1 MDLLTALHDPLAGQ
15 YRLVRELGRG
25 GMAIVYLADD
35 LKHGRRVAIK
45 VLQPE
50 VAAAIGGERFLRE
63 ITVAAGL
70 QHPHILPVH
79 DSGSVT
85 LDNREVLYFVMPFVE
100 GESLRDRL
108 AREGQL
114 PLDDALGLAREVL
127 GALDAAHAQGI
138 VHRDIKPENILLSGG
153 HALVADFG
161 IARAAGAGDATALTE
176 AGRAI
181 GTPAYMSPEQALAER
196 DVDARSDI
204 YSAGCVLYEM
214 LAGEPPFTGRT
225 AQAII
230 SKRMVDPVPSVRRL
244 RDTVPPEVDAALTR
258 ALARAPVDRFQTAA
272 EFSGALKRAAGLA
285 ATPVPTVAHRRTPWL
300 RPRLAVAFL
309 VVGAALVAAAVYL
322 RTRPEPGASA
332 PRLALTDL
340 EVANRDA
347 ETDYLRSGIPDYL
360 VSALRSLPGLEVMPM
375 SMVRRE
381 SAITSPVELGRKLR
395 ATAVLTGT
403 LARFGGT
410 LAINAELVQVSDG
423 RLLWSG
429 QFEYPD
435 TNYAGLIP
443 AVVTLIADSLRLQL
457 SGGARQ
463 DAIARS
469 TVDPVVLDLLLRA
482 GRTWLQGIAGAEGD
496 SARVDSAR
504 VLFERVL
511 ARDPQNPG
519 AIAGIGYV
527 LNISFI
533 RGWDVPGLTPAEVQA
548 QADSLNRLAMSLDS
562 TLLNSWN
569 MVLINRLYLEDDF
582 EGAREA
588 IERMVSLDPGYAE
601 GYRDRGIYRQELEGD
616 LKGALEDFQLSV
628 TLDPSV
634 QRLNS
639 LAAGLMAARRY
650 PEAAA
655 ALQRSIA
662 LRESAGARTRLI
674 AAYDK
679 LGWRDQAT
687 RLRRHADPSGNSA
700 APFEAALAAGDTVAY
715 ERARRTE
722 LRKSADSLI
731 ARLSMA
737 NVPPGE
743 RYNVAE
749 LRIGALLCELGD
761 SKQAMDLVDDL
772 YRIRPKRLRWIVTN
786 PDLDC
791 LRQDPRYLP
800 LVKAAGLEQ
809 YLRN

>member
-1 MDLLTALHDPLAGQ
+1 
-15 YRLVRELGRG
+15 
-25 GMAIVYLADD
+25 
-35 LKHGRRVAIK
+35 
-45 VLQPE
+45 
-50 VAAAIGGERFLRE
+50 
-63 ITVAAGL
+63 
-70 QHPHILPVH
+70 
-79 DSGSVT
+79 
-85 LDNREVLYFVMPFVE
+85 
-100 GESLRDRL
+100 
-108 AREGQL
+108 
-114 PLDDALGLAREVL
+114 
-127 GALDAAHAQGI
+127 
-138 VHRDIKPENILLSGG
+138 
-153 HALVADFG
+153 
-161 IARAAGAGDATALTE
+161 
-176 AGRAI
+176 
-181 GTPAYMSPEQALAER
+181 MSPEQALAER
-196 DVDARSDI
+196 DIDARSDI

-244 RDTVPPEVDAALTR
+244 RETVSPEVDAALTR

-272 EFSGALKRAAGLA
+272 EFSSALKQAAGLA

-309 VVGAALVAAAVYL
+309 VVGAALVAAAMYL
-322 RTRPEPGASA
+322 RTRPDPVASA

-340 EVANRDA
+340 EVTNRDA

-511 ARDPQNPG
+511 ERDPRNPQ
-519 AIAGIGYV
+519 AMAGIGNY
-527 LNISFI
+527 LGISFI
-533 RGWDVPGLTPAEVQA
+533 RGWAVPGLSPAEVKA
-548 QADSLNRLAMSLDS
+548 RADSLNEPRPLARQHHPQFLEHGGDQPALPRGRLRGRPRRDRADARLDQ
-562 TLLNSWN
+562 
-569 MVLINRLYLEDDF
+569 
-582 EGAREA
+582 
-588 IERMVSLDPGYAE
+588 GYAE

-616 LKGALEDFQLSV
+616 LQGALEDFQQSV

-687 RLRRHADPSGNSA
+687 RLRRHADPSGSSA

-715 ERARRTE
+715 ERARRAE

-731 ARLSMA
+731 ARLTMA
-737 NVPPGE
+737 DVPPGE

-800 LVKAAGLEQ
+800 LVKAAGLEP